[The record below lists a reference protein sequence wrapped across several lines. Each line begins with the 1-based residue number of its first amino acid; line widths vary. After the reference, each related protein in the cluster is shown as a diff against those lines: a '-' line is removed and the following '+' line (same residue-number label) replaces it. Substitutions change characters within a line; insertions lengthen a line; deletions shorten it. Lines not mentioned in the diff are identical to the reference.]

1 MADAYKGLTVRLG
14 ADTTALSKALR
25 SAKGEVSG
33 VAGELRR
40 LERALKLDPGNA
52 KLLAQQQEDYRRQL
66 ASTKKQLDI
75 LRQAEREIGKEGM
88 SSEQWTRLQADIAMA
103 EQKVKGYEQ
112 ALRDSVVQQKALE
125 SHTGRLAQALQDFG
139 DKYDAAGKA
148 AASAGDR
155 MAMTVTPAIAAT
167 GAAAFQ
173 LAADFETSMSQVS
186 GALNDPAADMES
198 LRDLALQLG
207 SDTIFSASECGAAMV
222 ELAKGGLTEADIK
235 AGALQTT
242 LDLAAAGELDL
253 ADAANTV
260 VQSMGAFGLT
270 ADRTGEAANALAGA
284 AAASSADV
292 SDLTQG
298 LSQVSA
304 QANSAGWSI
313 QDTTAVLGAFADA
326 GVTGSDAGTS
336 LKTMLQR
343 LAAPTDKAAAMME
356 SLGVNV
362 RDSNGDMLDAAGV
375 AQELQTKLGGLSSAE
390 KDAAMQTLF
399 GSDASRAA
407 LIMTD
412 LGREGIERY
421 TAATND
427 QTAAQRLAESQMG
440 ESERAIE
447 EMKGAVET
455 AAIQI
460 GTALAPVVTDIAG
473 IVGDAAEAFA
483 EMGDEEQAGVI
494 QTAALVAG
502 LGPALSVL
510 GRSVSV
516 VKKAGDGM
524 KSLAGWFAKV
534 STATDAG
541 TASTKANAA
550 ATKAHTVATNLGSA
564 AVGKL
569 NKVMKASIW
578 GLVLSA
584 VGAVVGAIMDFAAAN
599 DEAAKRAKEADS
611 ANARMKSSL
620 AALDQGYADAKS
632 AAEEYAPT
640 VDDIRKKAD
649 DARQAHSDLA
659 DSLVEMNSEAG
670 AEAGALQSYVDTVN
684 ELGTKSGLT
693 SGEQARLKD
702 AVDRINEAC
711 GTSFQVTD
719 DVNGALLNQVDAI
732 NAVVDARQEQLR
744 YEAAS
749 EGLKDLYKQQ
759 EEDLV
764 RISELEQERADLIA
778 SKSGKT
784 MAEQRKINEA
794 INENYNALA
803 EARDQYH
810 ATSETVGIYE
820 KRIEELGAELGSSS
834 VDLSAFVVS
843 TEGLAAALEGNG
855 QTVDGFATSLS
866 QLGVSTTDLSALSA
880 EQLMQ
885 LVSAYD
891 GNLGSITALL
901 DQFGVTSLEEGQ
913 QAATNLALGIS
924 ENAQLAI
931 DAAAAASGQSVDAI
945 HGQLQY
951 FGIEGDEA
959 VTAYA
964 NAIAEGKSEA
974 EAAAIAVA
982 DEADSGL
989 ATGSSEDL
997 GEDYGKGYARG
1008 MKSNSVFSA
1017 IANSAIA
1024 LVSSARSSLAAAQR
1038 SSSPSKVAAL
1048 LGGDWGEGYAV
1059 GMEGKERRV
1068 GDASAVLAR
1077 SAVMSA
1083 GAQRAAGE
1091 GAARSVT
1098 NDNSTTSSVVNNYV
1112 VERAELVE
1120 GTSEAA
1126 ALRTVVDYA
1135 ARARSAYGK

>member
-1 MADAYKGLTVRLG
+1 MADAHMADAYKGLTVRLG

-242 LDLAAAGELDL
+242 LDLAAAGEARPCRRREHGSPVHGGVRAHGRPDRRGRKR
-253 ADAANTV
+253 ACRRGRGVVGRRVRPDAG
-260 VQSMGAFGLT
+260 S
-270 ADRTGEAANALAGA
+270 LAGIR
-284 AAASSADV
+284 
-292 SDLTQG
+292 
-298 LSQVSA
+298 
-304 QANSAGWSI
+304 AGEQRGI
-313 QDTTAVLGAFADA
+313 ETYQDTTAVLGAFADA

-764 RISELEQERADLIA
+764 RISEA
-778 SKSGKT
+778 
-784 MAEQRKINEA
+784 
-794 INENYNALA
+794 
-803 EARDQYH
+803 
-810 ATSETVGIYE
+810 
-820 KRIEELGAELGSSS
+820 
-834 VDLSAFVVS
+834 
-843 TEGLAAALEGNG
+843 
-855 QTVDGFATSLS
+855 
-866 QLGVSTTDLSALSA
+866 
-880 EQLMQ
+880 
-885 LVSAYD
+885 
-891 GNLGSITALL
+891 
-901 DQFGVTSLEEGQ
+901 
-913 QAATNLALGIS
+913 
-924 ENAQLAI
+924 
-931 DAAAAASGQSVDAI
+931 
-945 HGQLQY
+945 
-951 FGIEGDEA
+951 
-959 VTAYA
+959 
-964 NAIAEGKSEA
+964 
-974 EAAAIAVA
+974 
-982 DEADSGL
+982 
-989 ATGSSEDL
+989 
-997 GEDYGKGYARG
+997 
-1008 MKSNSVFSA
+1008 
-1017 IANSAIA
+1017 
-1024 LVSSARSSLAAAQR
+1024 
-1038 SSSPSKVAAL
+1038 
-1048 LGGDWGEGYAV
+1048 
-1059 GMEGKERRV
+1059 
-1068 GDASAVLAR
+1068 
-1077 SAVMSA
+1077 
-1083 GAQRAAGE
+1083 
-1091 GAARSVT
+1091 
-1098 NDNSTTSSVVNNYV
+1098 
-1112 VERAELVE
+1112 
-1120 GTSEAA
+1120 
-1126 ALRTVVDYA
+1126 
-1135 ARARSAYGK
+1135 